1 MHRSPIAIALIS
13 VFMCANA
20 MALGCMGG
28 TVLISGG
35 STYPPLSWEH
45 EGELKGASIDLVT
58 KIFSELNIKVITDG
72 GGPWK
77 RVVLR
82 AKHGKVDMLVGVR
95 RNPER
100 EKFLDFIE
108 PPITPAAQAIFVR
121 KEDDF
126 EYSDWSDLKGKVG
139 ATTLGV
145 SFGSAF
151 DTYAKENLLIE
162 PVKTIKQNFRK
173 LQKHRIDYIL
183 APLLPTLLYA
193 EKSGY
198 RYKIKFVR
206 TPFMIINE
214 YVAFS
219 KLSDCRQH
227 SDYFR
232 KRISEITADGT
243 MDELLENQYLSW

>member
-1 MHRSPIAIALIS
+1 MPRTPIFLVFLSI
-13 VFMCANA
+13 FMCANA
-20 MALGCMGG
+20 TALGCEGG

-35 STYPPLSWEH
+35 STYPPLSWQH
-45 EGELKGASIDLVT
+45 EDKLKGASIDLVT
-58 KIFSELNIKVITDG
+58 KIFSELNIKVSTDG

-82 AKHGKVDMLVGVR
+82 AQQGKVDMLVGVR

-100 EKFLDFIE
+100 ETFLDFVE

-121 KEDDF
+121 KDDNF
-126 EYSDWSDLKGKVG
+126 EYSGWHDLKGKVG

-145 SFGSAF
+145 SFGSEF
-151 DTYAKENLLIE
+151 DAYAKENLHIE
-162 PVKTIKQNFRK
+162 RVKTINQNFRK

-183 APLLPTLLYA
+183 GPLLPTLLYA

-206 TPFMIINE
+206 TPFMIIDE

-227 SDYFR
+227 GEYFK

-243 MDELLENQYLSW
+243 MDDLLEKQYLSW